1 MPRGAGYNS
10 PCARSGD
17 GDGPTITLVAR
28 TTDGSSPNRAPT
40 ALRLPHSSPDDAGAR
55 LRRQLALI
63 VEADRLKLVLRRT
76 LVTGGA
82 RHENSAEHSWHLALA
97 AMALAEHAGP
107 GVEVA
112 RVIRMVIVHDLVEI
126 DAGDTFAYDASA
138 NLGRVEREKLA
149 ADRLFGLL
157 PGEQGLDLRSL
168 WDEFEEGRTATSRF
182 AIALDRLLPLLLND
196 LVEGGSWRT
205 NGVTKS
211 QVLRRMAPIEA
222 GIPALWPFV
231 LEIVERNCALGRIAA
246 DTQ

>member
-1 MPRGAGYNS
+1 LR
-10 PCARSGD
+10 
-17 GDGPTITLVAR
+17 PTATDE
-28 TTDGSSPNRAPT
+28 TTD
-40 ALRLPHSSPDDAGAR
+40 R

-76 LVTGGA
+76 KVTGGA

-97 AMALAEHAGP
+97 AMALAEHAGA
-107 GVEVA
+107 GVDVA

-157 PGEQGLDLRSL
+157 PGAQGPELRSL
-168 WDEFEEGRTATSRF
+168 WDEFEEGRTPTAHF

-196 LVEGGSWRT
+196 LLEGGSWQT
-205 NGVTKS
+205 HGVTRS
-211 QVLRRMAPIEA
+211 QVLRRMAPIEE
-222 GIPALWPFV
+222 GIPALWPLV
-231 LEIVERNCALGRIAA
+231 LEVVERNCALGRIAA
-246 DTQ
+246 DVP

>member
-1 MPRGAGYNS
+1 MR
-10 PCARSGD
+10 
-17 GDGPTITLVAR
+17 PTATDE
-28 TTDGSSPNRAPT
+28 TTD
-40 ALRLPHSSPDDAGAR
+40 R

-76 LVTGGA
+76 KVTGGA

-97 AMALAEHAGP
+97 AMTLAEHAGA
-107 GVEVA
+107 GVDVA

-138 NLGRVEREKLA
+138 NLGRVEREKVA

-157 PGEQGLDLRSL
+157 PGAQGPELRSL
-168 WDEFEEGRTATSRF
+168 WDEFEEGCTPTARF

-196 LVEGGSWRT
+196 LLEGGSWQT
-205 NGVTKS
+205 HGVTRS
-211 QVLRRMAPIEA
+211 QVLRRMAPIEE
-222 GIPALWPFV
+222 GIPALWPLV

-246 DTQ
+246 DVP

>member
-1 MPRGAGYNS
+1 MLVRYDPPRES
-10 PCARSGD
+10 PRRLLRSRSG
-17 GDGPTITLVAR
+17 
-28 TTDGSSPNRAPT
+28 NR
-40 ALRLPHSSPDDAGAR
+40 RVSPDAIPDHSDR

-76 LVTGGA
+76 LVSGA
-82 RHENSAEHSWHLALA
+82 TRHENSAEHSWHLALA
-97 AMALAEHAGP
+97 AMALAEHAGA
-107 GVEVA
+107 GVDIG
-112 RVIRMVIVHDLVEI
+112 RVMRMVTVHDLVEI

-157 PGEQGLDLRSL
+157 PAPEGADMRAL
-168 WDEFEEGRTATSRF
+168 WDEFEEGRTATARF

-196 LVEGGSWRT
+196 LTEGGSWRT
-205 NGVTKS
+205 NGVTRS

-231 LEIVERNCALGRIAA
+231 LEIVERNCALGRITN
-246 DTQ
+246 D